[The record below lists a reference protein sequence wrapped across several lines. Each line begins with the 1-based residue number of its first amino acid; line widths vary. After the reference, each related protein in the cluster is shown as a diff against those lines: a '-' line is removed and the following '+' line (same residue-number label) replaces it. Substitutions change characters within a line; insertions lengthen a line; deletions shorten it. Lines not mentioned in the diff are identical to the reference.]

1 MTLIITRSVLHI
13 YILPIDWLIYESF
26 FLCLSGDRFQRSDQ
40 WQGILG
46 HGLKLRTWWWN
57 WAMCLMLIQSIA
69 LCSLVLVIHI
79 FSMIWTHLSIFR
91 FQVVRLKLENS
102 KRIVG
107 TLIPNTAMTAL
118 LTALDEGS
126 EGKEE
131 TIYWKPKSCRKKS
144 QDLDKSVSQTSS
156 SLCGPNAMFRNR
168 KQLTKICKE

>member
-13 YILPIDWLIYESF
+13 YILLIDLFNSLSF
-26 FLCLSGDRFQRSDQ
+26 CVCPEIASTEVISDKVP
-40 WQGILG
+40 WVTDSSRG
-46 HGLKLRTWWWN
+46 HGGETGLW
-57 WAMCLMLIQSIA
+57 LMLIQSIA
-69 LCSLVLVIHI
+69 LSSLVLIIHI
-79 FSMIWTHLSIFR
+79 LAMIWTHLSIFR

-131 TIYWKPKSCRKKS
+131 TIYWKTQILQEKIARSR
-144 QDLDKSVSQTSS
+144 QI
-156 SLCGPNAMFRNR
+156 SLSHELQPMWAQRYV
-168 KQLTKICKE
+168 